1 MRPSRRTT
9 QYLGMLAAAAAV
21 TLMWPGP
28 SAADTTLGGYSAQAQ
43 AMPVRIQIYEPTIP
57 IPASPQIDAGIA
69 FTRANTD
76 TGPVS
81 RALSSYLWPGDVIG
95 DGFGQLAGGSSATY
109 PVQVNSRYP
118 ATPTAPEHNTSQV
131 TDGNG
136 MTTSSDQTDTKA
148 TVTGF
153 GIAGTNLLTNPLKGF
168 PTPKPSGSSSSSAT
182 SKPPGLPVPVSSQLA
197 SLVTVGNVTSTSD
210 VKLGNTSVTSTAHS
224 AASDISVAGG
234 LIKIGAI
241 SITSTSVSDGKKGT
255 TDAKLTMAGLNIGG
269 QPVEL
274 NDQGVDLA
282 GAKVTAPKLPDVL
295 SALGFSITYAPVQ
308 KKVDGANASFEGSGL
323 VITIDTNP
331 LKDALN
337 VGALT
342 GPVAK
347 LLNTIPK
354 IGSQLAGLA
363 NLGPKIVLF
372 IGDAT
377 STATASPGF
386 DLGSGG
392 GTTPPPSTGGAGG
405 GGTGGGAVG
414 TGGGNVSA
422 GDVGGTGGGSVGTGS
437 TGGGGGGAPSQPLG
451 LQAAAQ
457 TLPGLGATPRML
469 LLGGILLAGLLGWA
483 LRAVALS
490 IFGGAGSCRMGLAT
504 GVPDLRKG

>member
-1 MRPSRRTT
+1 MRTGRRTK
-9 QYLGMLAAAAAV
+9 QYLGMLAAAAVV

-28 SAADTTLGGYSAQAQ
+28 SGADTTLGGYSALAQ
-43 AMPVRIQIYEPTIP
+43 AMAVRVQIYEPTIP
-57 IPASPQIDAGIA
+57 IPASPQIDGGIA
-69 FTRANTD
+69 FTRSNTD

-81 RALSSYLWPGDVIG
+81 RALSSYLWPGDVVG
-95 DGFGQLAGGSSATY
+95 DGFGQLAGGGNQTY

-118 ATPTAPEHNTSQV
+118 ATTTAPEHNTSQV

-136 MTTSSDQTDTKA
+136 MTTSSTDTDTKA
-148 TVTGF
+148 TVTGL
-153 GIAGTNLLTNPLKGF
+153 GIAGTNLVTNPLEGF
-168 PTPKPSGSSSSSAT
+168 PTPKPSTSSSSGTA
-182 SKPPGLPVPVSSQLA
+182 KPPAVPVPVSSQLA
-197 SLVTVGNVTSTSD
+197 ALVTVGNVTSTTD

-234 LIKIGAI
+234 LIKIGAV
-241 SITSTSVSDGKKGT
+241 SLTSTSVSDGKKGT
-255 TDAKLTMAGLNIGG
+255 NDAKLTIAGLNIGG

-282 GAKVTAPKLPDVL
+282 GTKVTAPKLPDLL
-295 SALGFSITYAPVQ
+295 SALGFSVAYAPVQ
-308 KKVDGANASFEGSGL
+308 KKVDGATASFEGSGL

-331 LKDALN
+331 LKNALN

-342 GPVAK
+342 GPLAK
-347 LLNTIPK
+347 LLDQIPK

-372 IGDAT
+372 IGDA
-377 STATASPGF
+377 SSSATASPGF
-386 DLGSGG
+386 DFGSGG
-392 GTTPPPSTGGAGG
+392 GSTSPPAAGG
-405 GGTGGGAVG
+405 GSGGNTGGGAAG
-414 TGGGNVSA
+414 SGGGNVSA
-422 GDVGGTGGGSVGTGS
+422 GDVGGTGGGSVGAGS
-437 TGGGGGGAPSQPLG
+437 TGGGGGTPSQPLG
-451 LQAAAQ
+451 LQPAAQ
-457 TLPGLGATPRML
+457 DLPGLGATPRML
-469 LLGGILLAGLLGWA
+469 LLGGIVLAGLLGWA